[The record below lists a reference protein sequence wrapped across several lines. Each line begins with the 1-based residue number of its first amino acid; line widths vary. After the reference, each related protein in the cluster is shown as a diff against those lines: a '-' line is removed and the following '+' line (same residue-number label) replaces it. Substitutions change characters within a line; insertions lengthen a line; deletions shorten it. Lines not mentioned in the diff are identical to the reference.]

1 VQGENLTRLPQL
13 PRSSAVAELHRLL
26 ARLRW
31 RLGLERAAQA
41 ALRGS
46 LAGGVS
52 LIALALAVW
61 LTAAEQTWL
70 WLAAAPLLAALAHAL
85 MQWPSPLQTALVAD
99 RRLGLEERLA
109 TAVELSQSGL
119 RQRFD
124 LIQVRDAV
132 TRASAVA
139 PTATSRTWLALDRR
153 NRNEGLMA
161 IAALLVAAATILILP
176 DVPRPAVPAEPLA
189 DPSETSAAVDTT
201 VSPSVPLD
209 NTAQNQASA
218 SAAPANAAAPP
229 ADLAS
234 RVQQEQAEQAAL
246 STLAQGLG
254 SVSAG
259 QGAADAIQH
268 GDFSTAQDQIQSLGE
283 QADQLSDAAKQQLAR
298 GLQQAAG
305 ASAQSDSALA
315 NREQQAAQALS
326 RATYSDQRQALSN
339 LADQVQRSGT
349 RSVPSDQL
357 ERDQGQLQQQQQQQ
371 SPQPQQQPAGQS
383 GQSGQSAR
391 SQPSNA
397 GEPGAPASDAGAA
410 ADQGAPSSSAS
421 GGLAPGNDAGAQQGG
436 PGIGTGTSPDPFSNQ
451 ASRLDTSGQ
460 QVEVPTRLGN
470 GSGVHPADG
479 TEDQSAANPSL
490 GGQSVAEQA
499 QAQQTGQVNPEQNLV
514 PGEQRPVVR
523 GYFR

>member
-1 VQGENLTRLPQL
+1 VQVENLTRLPQL
-13 PRSSAVAELHRLL
+13 PGSSAVAELHRLL

-31 RLGLERAAQA
+31 RLGLERIAQT
-41 ALRGS
+41 ALRGC

-61 LTAAEQTWL
+61 LTAAERTWL

-99 RRLGLEERLA
+99 RRLELEERLA
-109 TAVELSQSGL
+109 TAYELSQSGL
-119 RQRFD
+119 RRRFD
-124 LIQVRDAV
+124 LVQVRDAV

-139 PTATSRTWLALDRR
+139 PTATSRTWLALEAR
-153 NRNEGLMA
+153 NRNEGLTA
-161 IAALLVAAATILILP
+161 IAALLVAVATITLLSN
-176 DVPRPAVPAEPLA
+176 VPRPAVPTAEPPGDLIDTSPAA
-189 DPSETSAAVDTT
+189 DTA
-201 VSPSVPLD
+201 VSPSAPLD
-209 NTAQNQASA
+209 NTAVNQAPASA
-218 SAAPANAAAPP
+218 SPASAASSP

-246 STLAQGLG
+246 DALARGLG

-259 QGAADAIQH
+259 QGAADAIQR
-268 GDFSTAQDQIQSLGE
+268 GDFGTAQDHIQSLGE

-298 GLQQAAG
+298 GLQQAAA
-305 ASAQSDSALA
+305 ASAQSDRALA
-315 NREQQAAQALS
+315 DREQQAAQALS

-349 RSVPSDQL
+349 RSVPTDQL
-357 ERDQGQLQQQQQQQ
+357 ARDQGQLQQQQQLQLQQ
-371 SPQPQQQPAGQS
+371 PQPQPATGQS
-383 GQSGQSAR
+383 GTAAR
-391 SQPSNA
+391 SQPANTGQA
-397 GEPGAPASDAGAA
+397 GASATDAGAA
-410 ADQGAPSSSAS
+410 ADQGAQSSAAS
-421 GGLAPGNDAGAQQGG
+421 GGLAAGNDAGAQQGA
-436 PGIGTGTSPDPFSNQ
+436 PGIGRGTSPDPFSNQ

-460 QVEVPTRLGN
+460 QVQVPTRLGN
-470 GSGVHPADG
+470 GSGVRPADG

-499 QAQQTGQVNPEQNLV
+499 QAQHTGQVNPEQNLV